1 MRTGRRG
8 RAAAAPLGSARIAS
22 QGAVPPH
29 RWPSGGTDVPV
40 CYRRSMGGQLF
51 LEYLFRVTPEI
62 DEQLH
67 HHLDVVSRNSPL
79 RRYLYDILDEFVT
92 RGGKRARPAM
102 AMLACEAVGG
112 EPQKA
117 LSAGCAIEFFHA
129 AALIHDDIMDAS
141 LLRRGQKC
149 AHIVHGEPL
158 AINAGDYALGLVC
171 TIVVRDPVLDDA
183 TKLAVL
189 DVIGEMSARTVEG
202 QALDVGWVRDDVYD
216 LTPADYLDMALGKT
230 GYYSGIA
237 PLKAGALIGGGTVR
251 EIEALQEFGQ
261 DSSIAFQI
269 QDDLLNILGDVD
281 TMGKDYLTD
290 ILESKRTLMVIHCLS
305 AAEPD
310 DRARLVELL
319 RLGHD
324 KSLEHTAE
332 VVDMLNKYESLEYAR
347 RMAHQLILRARLC
360 LDRIPDTPAREVLAS
375 MADFF
380 LEREK

>member
-1 MRTGRRG
+1 M
-8 RAAAAPLGSARIAS
+8 GSE
-22 QGAVPPH
+22 
-29 RWPSGGTDVPV
+29 
-40 CYRRSMGGQLF
+40 LF
-51 LEYLFRVTPEI
+51 VEYLLQTTPDI
-62 DEQLH
+62 DRSLH
-67 HHLDVVSRNSPL
+67 GYLDVVSRHSPL
-79 RRYLYDILDEFVT
+79 RTYLYDILDEFIT

-112 EPQKA
+112 DPNKA
-117 LSAGCAIEFFHA
+117 MSAGCAIEFFHA

-141 LLRRGQKC
+141 QLRRGQKC

-171 TIVVRDPVLDDA
+171 TIVVRDPLLDDA

-202 QALDVGWVRDDVYD
+202 QALDVGWVRDQVYD
-216 LTPADYLDMALGKT
+216 LAPADYLRMALGKT

-237 PLKAGALIGGGTVR
+237 PLKAGAIIGGGTAR
-251 EIEALQEFGQ
+251 EVEALQEFGR

-290 ILESKRTLMVIHCLS
+290 VLESKRTLMVIHCLS
-305 AAEPD
+305 VADPA
-310 DRARLVELL
+310 DRQRLADILH
-319 RLGHD
+319 LGHD
-324 KSLEHTAE
+324 KTLEHAAE
-332 VVDMLNKYESLEYAR
+332 VVDLLNRYDSLGFAR
-347 RMAHQLILRARLC
+347 RTAHELITEAC
-360 LDRIPDTPAREVLAS
+360 LSLDHIPDTPARDVLVS
-375 MADFF
+375 MSDFF

>member
-1 MRTGRRG
+1 
-8 RAAAAPLGSARIAS
+8 
-22 QGAVPPH
+22 
-29 RWPSGGTDVPV
+29 
-40 CYRRSMGGQLF
+40 MGGELF
-51 LEYLFRVTPEI
+51 LDYLVRATPDI
-62 DEQLH
+62 DRQLH
-67 HHLDVVSRNSPL
+67 QYLDVVSRGSPL
-79 RRYLYDILDEFVT
+79 RRYLYDILDEFIA

-102 AMLACEAVGG
+102 TMLACEAVGG

-141 LLRRGQKC
+141 MLRRGQKC
-149 AHIVHGEPL
+149 AHIVYGEPL

-171 TIVVRDPVLDDA
+171 TIVVRDPLLDDA

-202 QALDVGWVRDDVYD
+202 QALDVGWVRDHIYD

-237 PLKAGALIGGGTVR
+237 PLKAGALIGGGTAR
-251 EIEALQEFGQ
+251 EIEALREFGK

-290 ILESKRTLMVIHCLS
+290 VLESKRTLMVIHCLS
-305 AAEPD
+305 VAEPA
-310 DRARLVELL
+310 DRERLVELL
-319 RLGHD
+319 RTGHG
-324 KSLEHTAE
+324 KTLEQAAE
-332 VVDMLNKYESLEYAR
+332 VVDLLNKYDSLGYAR
-347 RMAHQLILRARLC
+347 GIARQLILKARLC
-360 LDRIPDTPAREVLAS
+360 LDRIPDTPAREILSS

>member
-1 MRTGRRG
+1 
-8 RAAAAPLGSARIAS
+8 
-22 QGAVPPH
+22 
-29 RWPSGGTDVPV
+29 
-40 CYRRSMGGQLF
+40 
-51 LEYLFRVTPEI
+51 
-62 DEQLH
+62 
-67 HHLDVVSRNSPL
+67 
-79 RRYLYDILDEFVT
+79 
-92 RGGKRARPAM
+92 M

-117 LSAGCAIEFFHA
+117 MSAGCAIEFFHA

-171 TIVVRDPVLDDA
+171 TIVVRDPLLDDA

-202 QALDVGWVRDDVYD
+202 QALDVGWVRDHVYD

-237 PLKAGALIGGGTVR
+237 PLKAGALIGGGTAE
-251 EIEALQEFGQ
+251 EIEALQEFGR

-290 ILESKRTLMVIHCLS
+290 VLESKRTLMVIHCLS
-305 AAEPD
+305 AAEPA
-310 DRARLVELL
+310 DRRAAGGAAAAGARQDAGAGGRGRRSAEQV
-319 RLGHD
+319 RLAGIRAAD
-324 KSLEHTAE
+324 G
-332 VVDMLNKYESLEYAR
+332 AR
-347 RMAHQLILRARLC
+347 ADPQGAAVAWTGSPTPR
-360 LDRIPDTPAREVLAS
+360 PARCSPPWRTSSWKGRSDGRSHAGRPCGRCPRWRS
-375 MADFF
+375 C
-380 LEREK
+380 

>member
-1 MRTGRRG
+1 
-8 RAAAAPLGSARIAS
+8 
-22 QGAVPPH
+22 
-29 RWPSGGTDVPV
+29 
-40 CYRRSMGGQLF
+40 MGGGLF
-51 LEYLFRVTPEI
+51 LDYLLRATPEI
-62 DEQLH
+62 DAHLH
-67 HHLDVVSRNSPL
+67 RHLDVVSRNSPL
-79 RRYLYDILDEFVT
+79 RRYLYDILDEFIA

-112 EPQKA
+112 DPRKA

-141 LLRRGQKC
+141 MLRRGQKC
-149 AHIVHGEPL
+149 AHIVYGEPL

-171 TIVVRDPVLDDA
+171 TIVVRDPLLDDA

-202 QALDVGWVRDDVYD
+202 QALDVGWVRDHVYD
-216 LTPADYLDMALGKT
+216 LTPADYIDMALGKT

-237 PLKAGALIGGGTVR
+237 PLKAGALIGGGTAR
-251 EIEALQEFGQ
+251 EIEALQEFGK

-305 AAEPD
+305 AAKPD
-310 DRARLVELL
+310 DRERLVELL
-319 RLGHD
+319 STGHD
-324 KSLEHTAE
+324 KTLEQAAE
-332 VVDMLNKYESLEYAR
+332 VVALMNKYDSLGHAR
-347 RMAHQLILRARLC
+347 RMAHELILEARLC
-360 LDRIPDTPAREVLAS
+360 LDRIPDTPAREILAS